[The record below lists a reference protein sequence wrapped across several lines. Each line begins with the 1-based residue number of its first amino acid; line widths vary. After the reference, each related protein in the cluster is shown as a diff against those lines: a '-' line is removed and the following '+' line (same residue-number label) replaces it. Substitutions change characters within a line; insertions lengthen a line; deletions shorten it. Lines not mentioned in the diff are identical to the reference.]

1 MRLYKAAYVVT
12 DDEWEFDGDDWLPE
26 PAAPEGWD
34 DYCME
39 RWGESRDFYPPS
51 DRKVYRSRSSA
62 QARVDLINRWL
73 GDGTAILVET
83 ETNWMPTTE
92 ANKRRAARRAMQ
104 RIAKLQDHIDAIAS
118 AIDDAHADEG
128 AAA

>member
-12 DDEWEFDGDDWLPE
+12 DDEWEYDGDDWLPE
-26 PAAPEGWD
+26 PDAPEGWD

-39 RWGESRDFYPPS
+39 RWGETREFYPPS

-73 GDGTAILVET
+73 GDGAAILVET
-83 ETNWMPTTE
+83 ETAWIATSE

-104 RIAKLQDHIDAIAS
+104 RIANLQDRIDAIA
-118 AIDDAHADEG
+118 ATNEEV
-128 AAA
+128 AA